1 MSQYMKPAPM
11 DDIGY
16 DNILDGKEFDAL
28 EEELYNYIYQLK
40 STISTLEHNIEKYRE
55 AYNEASMR
63 SSERFRLN
71 GELARENKN
80 LNAKCKRLEV
90 RVAELEYLD
99 ALSLEELVRKRLLNE
114 KNT

>member
-1 MSQYMKPAPM
+1 M

-16 DNILDGKEFDAL
+16 DNILDGNEFDAL

-40 STISTLEHNIEKYRE
+40 ETISTLERNIEKYRE
-55 AYNEASMR
+55 AYNEASAC